1 MALAGRAAVAADRR
15 APVRSLQ
22 RSDADHGGAGRLY
35 QRHRVG
41 VVFARCGHC
50 RAAVRCGRAPGAS
63 CRTGARHRAGAGSIA
78 AGRLA
83 TAVVPAAG
91 TGWAGSRTDIARGQR
106 SVRAAGQIAVS
117 DLVGIVARVAVAGV
131 FLNEDDET
139 LHALTVI
146 VILRG
151 SGVSSTPRLL

>member
-63 CRTGARHRAGAGSIA
+63 CRTGARHRA
-78 AGRLA
+78 
-83 TAVVPAAG
+83 V
-91 TGWAGSRTDIARGQR
+91 W
-106 SVRAAGQIAVS
+106 
-117 DLVGIVARVAVAGV
+117 DLGGIVARVAVAGV

-146 VILRG
+146 VILRE
-151 SGVSSTPRLL
+151 SGVSSTPRLLNLSLML

>member
-63 CRTGARHRAGAGSIA
+63 CRTGARHRA
-78 AGRLA
+78 
-83 TAVVPAAG
+83 
-91 TGWAGSRTDIARGQR
+91 
-106 SVRAAGQIAVS
+106 
-117 DLVGIVARVAVAGV
+117 VAGV

-146 VILRG
+146 VILRE
-151 SGVSSTPRLL
+151 SGVSSTPRLLNLSLML